1 MGLVTK
7 APDHSSGSEIP
18 IAEALPVDLV
28 ERYRRDG
35 YVHIPRVLGAMEI
48 DEFLTDAHAQ
58 LHQQPT
64 VSWDAPEGGKVM
76 DWVAEP
82 ENASAPMRKLA
93 LHPEITAIAER
104 LAGRPLRMFKSE
116 LLRKHSS
123 GSAPT
128 PLHIDDPAFP
138 IAAAPVTLTAWVAL
152 VDVPVERG
160 CLTFIPGSHRWPGDT
175 LPVNEEP
182 FDVRPELRWW
192 PQVAVPLRA
201 GDCTFHHSRLVHS
214 AGANHT
220 DSTRISLASVY
231 MDAQAVYHPNPDS
244 WYQDKVPD
252 REPGQALDGDRYP
265 RLS

>member
-1 MGLVTK
+1 MTDTTEHPTLGGGEN
-7 APDHSSGSEIP
+7 SSVET
-18 IAEALPVDLV
+18 LPVDLV

-35 YVHIPRVLGAMEI
+35 YVRIPGVLDAAEVC
-48 DEFLTDAHAQ
+48 EFLAEARAQ
-58 LHQQPT
+58 LDRQPT
-64 VSWDAPEGGKVM
+64 VSWDAPEGGNVM
-76 DWVAEP
+76 DWVAAP
-82 ENASAPMRKLA
+82 ENVSAPMRRLA
-93 LHPEITAIAER
+93 LHPKITAIAEH
-104 LAGRPLRMFKSE
+104 LAGRALRMFKTE
-116 LLRKHSS
+116 LLRKHSQ

-182 FDVRPELRWW
+182 FDLRPELRWW
-192 PQVAVPLRA
+192 PQVTVPLRA

-214 AGANHT
+214 AGANRT
-220 DSTRISLASVY
+220 DTTRISLASVY
-231 MDAQAVYHPNPDS
+231 MDAEAVYRPNPDS

-252 REPGQALDGDRYP
+252 REPGQVLDGDRYP